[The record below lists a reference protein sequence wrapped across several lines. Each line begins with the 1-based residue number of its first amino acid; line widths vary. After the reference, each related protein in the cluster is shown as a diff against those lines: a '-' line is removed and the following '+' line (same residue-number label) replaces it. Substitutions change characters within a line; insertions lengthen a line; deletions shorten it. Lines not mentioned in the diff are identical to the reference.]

1 MPVMSVQWK
10 GLSPMSLRAPV
21 RATACCL
28 HTALLYLCQSRA
40 GVPNF
45 LSEAV
50 GGGWSWYQDLNI
62 ALGALGSRNHV
73 LTRSSWSPSS
83 GRWCRQAKGQEWW
96 GSVGSLGPS
105 FQLCSQ
111 ARKNRLGQVSQT
123 RLDV

>member
-50 GGGWSWYQDLNI
+50 EED
-62 ALGALGSRNHV
+62 GAG
-73 LTRSSWSPSS
+73 TRI
-83 GRWCRQAKGQEWW
+83 ETLHW
-96 GSVGSLGPS
+96 GLLEAGTMS
-105 FQLCSQ
+105 
-111 ARKNRLGQVSQT
+111 
-123 RLDV
+123 